1 MQRPAPPS
9 GQCIVGGYSRAVSY
23 AVFVGKNR
31 TASGHGFLAGYGDEP
46 SSHWLEIIPRGNHGP
61 GAKIEVGV
69 TADAVMP
76 GVRSHIPQVAETA
89 RHLRV
94 SYSYFLGNPGP
105 LTNGGLNEHG
115 VAVRDVWSPSSDRLN
130 DLTPPDQQGP
140 NYSDLARV
148 VLERA
153 RSARE
158 GVELI
163 GELVERYGE
172 STYGGNSHLIADED
186 EAWVVIEFGG
196 DQRLWVAERLGP
208 DDIRVSR
215 PGYILEVPDDFETSG
230 DFLGAPH
237 LIRFAVERGWYDPSV
252 GTFNVNDVYGDGN
265 GRSASVAWMEEELT
279 RRAARPERLDLAD
292 MMWAIRTERLTG
304 DSAGYGQIVPLQPVQ
319 HDDVRMMWHAPIGA
333 VAAPFTPFFLGVTSV
348 PAELARHRY
357 LTTGEDAAFVDRD
370 PTDSEPKSVVGQ
382 RTEAAR
388 SAVYVF
394 KRLLYLLAE
403 HHETFLPEVT
413 PVWEALESE
422 LAAEVPE
429 VVDIALLLIANEQ
442 PARAATVLTR
452 YCAAQAVRALDLGE
466 SMVSSMEAR
475 SRILFGLRD
484 DTTWRGPEQLW

>member
-1 MQRPAPPS
+1 M
-9 GQCIVGGYSRAVSY
+9 SY

-46 SSHWLEIIPRGNHGP
+46 SSHWLEIVPRVHHEP
-61 GAKIEVGV
+61 GAQIEVGV
-69 TADAVMP
+69 TPDALMP
-76 GVRSHIPQVAETA
+76 GVRTQIPQVAVTA

-130 DLTPPDQQGP
+130 ALTPQDQQGP

-172 STYGGNSHLIADED
+172 STYGGNSHLVADHD

-196 DQRLWVAERLGP
+196 AQKLWVAERLGP

-215 PGYILEVPDDFETSG
+215 PGYILEVPDDFETSE
-230 DFLGAPH
+230 DFLGAPD
-237 LIRFAVERGWYDPSV
+237 LNRFAVERGWHDPSA
-252 GTFNVNDVYGDGN
+252 GPFNVNDVYGDGK
-265 GRSASVAWMEEELT
+265 GRSASVIWMEGELE
-279 RRAARPERLDLAD
+279 RRAAQAEKIGLAD
-292 MMWAIRTERLTG
+292 MMWALRTERLTG
-304 DSAGYGQIVPLQPVQ
+304 DSAGYGQIVPLRPVE
-319 HDDVRMMWHAPIGA
+319 HVDVRLMWHAPVGA
-333 VAAPFTPFFLGVTSV
+333 MAAPFTPFFLGVTSV
-348 PAELARHRY
+348 PVEFARHRY
-357 LTTGEDAAFVDRD
+357 LTTGEDAAFIDRD
-370 PTDSEPKSVVGQ
+370 PASDEPKSVVGQ
-382 RTEAAR
+382 RTEASR
-388 SAVYVF
+388 SAVSVF

-413 PVWEALESE
+413 PVWEALEKE
-422 LAAEVPE
+422 LASEVAE
-429 VVDIALLLIANEQ
+429 VVDTALLLIANGRSAAA
-442 PARAATVLTR
+442 ARYLTG
-452 YCAAQAVRALDLGE
+452 YCAAQAVRGLDLGE
-466 SMVSSMEAR
+466 AMVDSMEAR